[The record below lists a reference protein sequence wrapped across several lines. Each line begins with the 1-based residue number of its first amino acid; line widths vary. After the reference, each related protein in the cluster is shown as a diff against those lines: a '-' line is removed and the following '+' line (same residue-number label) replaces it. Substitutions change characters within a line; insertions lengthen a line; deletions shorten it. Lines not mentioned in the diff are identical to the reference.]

1 MATLSEHTSVLAAIL
16 SHISDQSDTNFIYI
30 LSANK
35 CQQQIRKN
43 DRKNILNKKKQET
56 KTNMSRVTKAAG
68 IEVFWSQK
76 WERSRGNKS
85 FS

>member
-1 MATLSEHTSVLAAIL
+1 MSTT
-16 SHISDQSDTNFIYI
+16 
-30 LSANK
+30 
-35 CQQQIRKN
+35 
-43 DRKNILNKKKQET
+43 NKKEWQKEHFKQTKQET